1 MERHKMNVMPLR
13 VMLKRIAKWA
23 GGVLTLPLI
32 FGAQVATGTEV
43 PFESHLSI
51 ATLHE
56 KARLVHLHQALLEN
70 PDYASLSKHLKSLGL
85 IPSSSLV
92 ATFFESS
99 VDEEDLSYSIVRC
112 DNPIPHC
119 VDIVGEFSLNHYRVS
134 FYSERLL
141 RESDLIS
148 KMVEAINYQE
158 TITNALRK
166 GPIIKPEDIE
176 YAASQLVSTRAYFYQ
191 MMHENGVMGLSGI
204 VAAPESLSLALFNA
218 KTVSKMSSYFSEAFA
233 SLDTYLNTSI
243 GETKVLEVAK
253 DNVDV
258 SIEVATSISKEGLDA
273 LQMAFVSAFHGGQS
287 VNMMGDGEAIF
298 YPESSSV
305 AVFQNDKS
313 ALRFCLARLPD
324 VNASLPADHVKLFN
338 LIKRS
343 EMRMDYTIGN
353 NVVDVP
359 IITGSEHS
367 VQVRIPYEDKTRTR
381 RIKTV
386 ALDCDKSLSISTQ
399 ITTSARVNV
408 TKADLSSIRWT
419 GKLYSNL

>member
-1 MERHKMNVMPLR
+1 MNEMSLR
-13 VMLKRIAKWA
+13 MVFKRLVKLA
-23 GGVLTLPLI
+23 GGLLTVPLLV
-32 FGAQVATGTEV
+32 GAQVATAFSTELS
-43 PFESHLSI
+43 FESHLSI
-51 ATLHE
+51 ATMHE
-56 KARLVHLHQALLEN
+56 KARLSHLHNALIKN
-70 PDYASLSKHLKSLGL
+70 PDYASLNGRLKELGL
-85 IPSSSLV
+85 ITSSSLL

-99 VDEEDLSYSIVRC
+99 VDEEDLSYSIVSC

-134 FYSERLL
+134 FYSDRLL
-141 RESDLIS
+141 RENDLIA

-158 TITNALRK
+158 TITSALRK
-166 GPIIKPEDIE
+166 GPIIKHEDIE
-176 YAASQLVSTRAYFYQ
+176 HAANQLVSTRAYFYQ

-204 VAAPESLSLALFNA
+204 VSAPESLSLALFNA
-218 KTVSKMSSYFSEAFA
+218 KTVSKMSSYFSDAFA
-233 SLDTYLNTSI
+233 SLNTYLNTTI
-243 GETKVLEVAK
+243 GETKVLKVSK

-258 SIEVATSISKEGLDA
+258 SIEVATSISNEGQERLKR
-273 LQMAFVSAFHGGQS
+273 AFASAFDGGQS
-287 VNMMGDGEAIF
+287 VNMMGDGEAKF

-313 ALRFCLARLPD
+313 DLRLCLARLPD

-343 EMRMDYTIGN
+343 EMRMDYNIGN

-359 IITGSEHS
+359 FITGEAHS

-381 RIKTV
+381 RIRTIE
-386 ALDCDKSLSISTQ
+386 LDCDKSLSISTQ
-399 ITTSARVNV
+399 TNTSARVNV
-408 TKADLSSIRWT
+408 TKAELSSIRWT